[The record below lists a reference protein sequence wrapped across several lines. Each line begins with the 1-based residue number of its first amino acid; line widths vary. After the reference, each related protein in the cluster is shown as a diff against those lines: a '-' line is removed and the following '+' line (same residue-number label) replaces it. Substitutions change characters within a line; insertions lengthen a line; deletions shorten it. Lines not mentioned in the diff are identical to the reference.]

1 MYANGMQESKYRQA
15 ELIKEADHYRL
26 IKSLR
31 VNQASKTTVARILRS
46 LAAQLSLR

>member
-1 MYANGMQESKYRQA
+1 MYTNKLQESKMRQA
-15 ELIKEADHYRL
+15 ELIREADHYRL

-31 VNQASKTTVARILRS
+31 NNQTSKAKASRIIRS

>member
-1 MYANGMQESKYRQA
+1 MYANGIQESKLRQA

-26 IKSLR
+26 VKSLR
-31 VNQASKTTVARILRS
+31 KNQTSKAKASRIIRS